1 MLLIPIFMI
10 CFHLS
15 LIQSLAMTGFITL
28 LCAPIDIV
36 VIALLCKPKSVGGI
50 NDLIYTEIRYTEN
63 SPVYYKDALPRFFG
77 HRNNF
82 YMVPAKPAYQGK
94 QYPYYINTIWLYSS
108 IEKAIYYI
116 GLSVL
121 QSDEIPEKYDA
132 LTIATKSGGVD
143 FYRLVKIIDPHALS
157 IQGFAITLDTT
168 EYYLYQG
175 SLLQH
180 KKYASTLWDSL
191 CMENQ
196 NRAIHDNTKKM
207 MERQYGKR
215 TVDLA
220 LLTPSV
226 YWFAKLMNSDI
237 GVAKS
242 MVLRCIKEGQDVA
255 YNLKDHLG
263 DLTPDW
269 EYLKSLLD
277 NEPDDVW
284 WSRVNDWQTAITDT
298 WYMVSDFFQDHR
310 YHQMIAAVDR
320 SLEKISKQKTIAAA
334 HGLKFKECDRIVDSE
349 CEQRSST
356 NSAFLELVN
365 TVQKK
370 IDESKPKSKSA
381 LEYERIYKQY
391 LDVCHKLDHT
401 SSMRSIDIYRLEQT
415 KKALENML
423 RQMVAL
429 GKDK

>member
-1 MLLIPIFMI
+1 MLFIPLFMI
-10 CFHLS
+10 LFHLS
-15 LIQSLAMTGFITL
+15 LIQSLAATGFITL

-36 VIALLCKPKSVGGI
+36 AIALICKPKSVGGI
-50 NDLIYTEIRYTEN
+50 NDLIYTGVCYTEN
-63 SPVYYKDALPRFFG
+63 SPVYYKDALPRLFG

-94 QYPYYINTIWLYSS
+94 QYPYCINTIWLYSS

-116 GLSVL
+116 GPSVL

-143 FYRLVKIIDPHALS
+143 FYRLVKVTDPHALS

-168 EYYLYQG
+168 EYYLHQG
-175 SLLQH
+175 SLLQY
-180 KKYASTLWDSL
+180 KKYVSILWDSL
-191 CMENQ
+191 CIENQ
-196 NRAIHDNTKKM
+196 NRVIHDNTKRM

-215 TVDLA
+215 TIDLA

-242 MVLRCIKEGQDVA
+242 MVLRCIKEGQNVA

-298 WYMVSDFFQDHR
+298 WYMVSDFFQDRR

-320 SLEKISKQKTIAAA
+320 SLEKISKQKAVA
-334 HGLKFKECDRIVDSE
+334 KECDRIVGLE
-349 CEQRSST
+349 LEQRSST
-356 NSAFLELVN
+356 KSAFLELVD

-370 IDESKPKSKSA
+370 INETKPKPKSKSA

-401 SSMRSIDIYRLEQT
+401 SSMRSIDIYRLKQT

-423 RQMVAL
+423 RQMIAL

>member
-1 MLLIPIFMI
+1 MLLIPLFMI
-10 CFHLS
+10 FFHLS
-15 LIQSLAMTGFITL
+15 LIQSLAMTGLITL
-28 LCAPIDIV
+28 LCAPVDIV
-36 VIALLCKPKSVGGI
+36 AIALLCKPKSVGGI
-50 NDLIYTEIRYTEN
+50 NDLIYTGIRYTEN
-63 SPVYYKDALPRFFG
+63 SPVYYKDALPRLFG

-116 GLSVL
+116 GPSVL
-121 QSDEIPEKYDA
+121 QLDEIPEKYDA

-143 FYRLVKIIDPHALS
+143 FYRLVKVTDPHALS
-157 IQGFAITLDTT
+157 IQGFVITLDTT
-168 EYYLYQG
+168 EYYLHQG
-175 SLLQH
+175 SLLQY
-180 KKYASTLWDSL
+180 KKYVSTLWDSL
-191 CMENQ
+191 CIENQ
-196 NRAIHDNTKKM
+196 NRAIHDNTKRM
-207 MERQYGKR
+207 MDRQYGKR
-215 TVDLA
+215 TIDLA

-226 YWFAKLMNSDI
+226 YWLAKLMNSDI

-242 MVLRCIKEGQDVA
+242 MVLRCIKEGQEVA

-284 WSRVNDWQTAITDT
+284 RSRVNDWQTAITDT
-298 WYMVSDFFQDHR
+298 WHMVSDFFQDRR

-320 SLEKISKQKTIAAA
+320 SLEKISKQKAVA
-334 HGLKFKECDRIVDSE
+334 KECDRIVGLE
-349 CEQRSST
+349 LEQRSST
-356 NSAFLELVN
+356 KSAFLELVD

-370 IDESKPKSKSA
+370 INETKPKPKSESV

>member
-1 MLLIPIFMI
+1 MLLIPLFMI
-10 CFHLS
+10 FFHLS
-15 LIQSLAMTGFITL
+15 LIQSLVVTGLITL
-28 LCAPIDIV
+28 MCVPIDI
-36 VIALLCKPKSVGGI
+36 IAIAKICETESVGGI
-50 NDLIYTEIRYTEN
+50 NDLMYTGLRYTEN
-63 SPVYYKDALPRFFG
+63 SPVYYKDALPRLFG

-82 YMVPAKPAYQGK
+82 YMIPARLSYRDK
-94 QYPYYINTIWLYSS
+94 QYPYDINTIWFYGSMG
-108 IEKAIYYI
+108 KAIYYI
-116 GLSVL
+116 GPATL
-121 QSDEIPEKYDA
+121 QENEIPKKYDA
-132 LTIATKSGGVD
+132 LSIATIPGTD
-143 FYRLVKIIDPHALS
+143 EFYRLIEVTDPHALAIS
-157 IQGFAITLDTT
+157 GFEFTFDTT
-168 EYYLYQG
+168 RYYLHQR
-175 SLLQH
+175 SLLPY
-180 KKYASTLWDSL
+180 KKYSLILADSL
-191 CMENQ
+191 LTTNQ
-196 NRAIHDNTKKM
+196 DATIHDNTKKM
-207 MERQYGKR
+207 MDRQYGKR
-215 TVDLA
+215 TIDLA

-226 YWFAKLMNSDI
+226 YWLAKLMNSDI

-242 MVLRCIKEGQDVA
+242 MVLRCIKEGQEVA

-284 WSRVNDWQTAITDT
+284 RSRVNDWQTAITDT
-298 WYMVSDFFQDHR
+298 WHMVSDFFQDRR

-320 SLEKISKQKTIAAA
+320 SLEKISKQKAVA
-334 HGLKFKECDRIVDSE
+334 KECDRIVGLE
-349 CEQRSST
+349 LEQRSST
-356 NSAFLELVN
+356 KSAFLELVD

-370 IDESKPKSKSA
+370 TNETKPKPKSKSA

>member
-10 CFHLS
+10 FFHLS
-15 LIQSLAMTGFITL
+15 LIQSLAMTGLITL
-28 LCAPIDIV
+28 LCTPIDIV
-36 VIALLCKPKSVGGI
+36 AITLMCKPKSVGGI
-50 NDLIYTEIRYTEN
+50 NDLIYTGIRYTEN
-63 SPVYYKDALPRFFG
+63 SPVYYKDALPRLFG

-116 GLSVL
+116 GPSVL
-121 QSDEIPEKYDA
+121 QLDEIPEKYDA

-143 FYRLVKIIDPHALS
+143 FYRLIKVTDPHALS
-157 IQGFAITLDTT
+157 IQGFVITLDTT
-168 EYYLYQG
+168 EYYLHQG
-175 SLLQH
+175 SLLQY
-180 KKYASTLWDSL
+180 KKYVSTLWDSL
-191 CMENQ
+191 CIENQ
-196 NRAIHDNTKKM
+196 NRAIHDNTKRM
-207 MERQYGKR
+207 MDRQYDKR
-215 TVDLA
+215 TIDLA

-226 YWFAKLMNSDI
+226 YWLAKLMNSDI

-242 MVLRCIKEGQDVA
+242 MVLRCIKEGQEVA

-284 WSRVNDWQTAITDT
+284 RSRVNDWQTAITDT
-298 WYMVSDFFQDHR
+298 WHMVSDFFQDRR

-320 SLEKISKQKTIAAA
+320 SLEKISKQKAVA
-334 HGLKFKECDRIVDSE
+334 KECDRIVGLE
-349 CEQRSST
+349 LEQRSST
-356 NSAFLELVN
+356 KSAFLELVD

-370 IDESKPKSKSA
+370 INETKPKPKSKSV

>member
-10 CFHLS
+10 FFHLS
-15 LIQSLAMTGFITL
+15 LIQSLAMTGLITL

-36 VIALLCKPKSVGGI
+36 AIALMCKPKSVGGI
-50 NDLIYTEIRYTEN
+50 NDLIYTGIRYTEN
-63 SPVYYKDALPRFFG
+63 SPVYYKDALPRLFG

-116 GLSVL
+116 GPSVL

-143 FYRLVKIIDPHALS
+143 FYRLVKVTDPHVLS

-168 EYYLYQG
+168 EYYLHQG
-175 SLLQH
+175 SLLQY
-180 KKYASTLWDSL
+180 KKYASILWDSL
-191 CMENQ
+191 CIENQ
-196 NRAIHDNTKKM
+196 NRAIHDNTKRM

-215 TVDLA
+215 TIDLA

-226 YWFAKLMNSDI
+226 YWLAKLMNSDI

-242 MVLRCIKEGQDVA
+242 MVLRCIKEGQDVT

-284 WSRVNDWQTAITDT
+284 QSRVNDWQTAITDT
-298 WYMVSDFFQDHR
+298 WYMVVDFFQDRR

-320 SLEKISKQKTIAAA
+320 NLEKISKQKAVA
-334 HGLKFKECDRIVDSE
+334 KECDRIVGLE
-349 CEQRSST
+349 LEQRSST
-356 NSAFLELVN
+356 KSAFLELVD

-370 IDESKPKSKSA
+370 INETKPKPKSKSA